1 MKVPEEEL
9 RRNLSFKIAEGIMR
23 MRQGKINIRPG
34 FDGEYGKISI
44 FEEEKK
50 TKSDE
55 QLSLF

>member
-1 MKVPEEEL
+1 
-9 RRNLSFKIAEGIMR
+9 

-44 FEEEKK
+44 FDEGEKK
-50 TKSDE
+50 KPDE